1 MRVPVLVASGSSHC
15 ASRDSPST
23 RYLPRPMSTAIFRRV
38 AFPLRAFDYLKQ
50 FQREQEAKH
59 GIRLT
64 NNQALAQILS
74 EHQHIAES
82 GGLHHDP
89 ITQLRRPS

>member
-1 MRVPVLVASGSSHC
+1 MPI
-15 ASRDSPST
+15 
-23 RYLPRPMSTAIFRRV
+23 AIFRRV

-59 GIRLT
+59 GVRLT

-74 EHQHIAES
+74 EHQHSAES
-82 GGLHHDP
+82 GGPHHEP
-89 ITQLRRPS
+89 ITQPYRPS